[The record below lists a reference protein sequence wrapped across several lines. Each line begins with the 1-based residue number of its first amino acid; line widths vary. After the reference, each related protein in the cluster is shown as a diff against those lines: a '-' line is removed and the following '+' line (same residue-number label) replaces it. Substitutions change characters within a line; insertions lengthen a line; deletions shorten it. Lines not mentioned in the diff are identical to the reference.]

1 MHENFIPT
9 RQVEM
14 QSKLFCI
21 DRLIPFGLI

>member
-1 MHENFIPT
+1 MKKATIRT

-21 DRLIPFGLI
+21 DRLIPFGFI